1 VSLTFKLYSLLRN
14 TSPIGFFRKTNGAL
28 GFVFLFSVKSR
39 SLRFLFS
46 GYQIR
51 KKEMLEGAGGGG
63 GGEEPTACPAMEEVR
78 TCSLESCY
86 HWATSP
92 SGQCDLPPAGRG
104 CGAGSQYQTVT
115 CMRWDGAVASDAALC
130 DPAPRPRARVD
141 CHVPCPTDCIVSS
154 WSGWSACP
162 GLRCEG
168 VGGGGNGHLPHQQLQ
183 QHRPRLPLRQRN
195 RTVIAVAGRDGQVR
209 CMVDSSSSSLNR

>member
-1 VSLTFKLYSLLRN
+1 MSLLLTLPPKWLVN
-14 TSPIGFFRKTNGAL
+14 AFKVPVFRLPDT
-28 GFVFLFSVKSR
+28 
-39 SLRFLFS
+39 
-46 GYQIR
+46 Q
-51 KKEMLEGAGGGG
+51 EGDAGD
-63 GGEEPTACPAMEEVR
+63 
-78 TCSLESCY
+78 

-92 SGQCDLPPAGRG
+92 SGQCDLPPTSRG

-168 VGGGGNGHLPHQQLQ
+168 LGGGGGGGGHLPHQQLQ

-209 CMVDSSSSSLNR
+209 W